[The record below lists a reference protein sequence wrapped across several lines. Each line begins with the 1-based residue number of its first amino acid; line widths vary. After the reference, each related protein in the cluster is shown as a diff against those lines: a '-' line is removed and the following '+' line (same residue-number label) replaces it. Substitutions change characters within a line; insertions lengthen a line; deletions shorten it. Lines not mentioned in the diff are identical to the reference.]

1 MTKKLFNQII
11 NVLMLGITLLTAYQ
25 SYTGFNTLWLT
36 SFIVSLA
43 GTLGTMAT
51 AYKWKYAGLPNMVQN
66 ISNIYVSG
74 VSGVLGDAVMGVYYL
89 GTEAF
94 SLKSWT
100 EHSKGNKVEVDKTF
114 DWKRVVLLVFFTG
127 IGLGLLS
134 LALGGKMIILD
145 AMNNATGAV
154 AQYLQKVERK
164 RVGWVLW
171 FITNLIGI
179 KIWYELGNTQMAV
192 MYTVF
197 TLNSVRGYL
206 NWSEQ
211 EE

>member
-11 NVLMLGITLLTAYQ
+11 NVAMVGITLLTAYQ
-25 SYTGFNTLWLT
+25 SYTDFNMLWLT

-43 GTLGTMAT
+43 GTFGTMAT

-74 VSGVLGDAVMGVYYL
+74 VSGVVGDAVMGVYYL

-100 EHSKGNKVEVDKTF
+100 EHAKGNKVEVDKTF
-114 DWKRVVLLVFFTG
+114 EWKRVVKLVFWTG
-127 IGLGLLS
+127 VGLGLLS
-134 LALGGKMIILD
+134 FTLGGKMIILD
-145 AMNNATGAV
+145 AVNNATGAV

-164 RVGWVLW
+164 RIGWVLW
-171 FITNLIGI
+171 FITNVIGI
-179 KIWYELGNTQMAV
+179 VIWYRLENMQMAV
-192 MYTVF
+192 MYSVF

-206 NWSEQ
+206 NWSE
-211 EE
+211 

>member
-1 MTKKLFNQII
+1 MTKKLFNHII
-11 NVLMLGITLLTAYQ
+11 NILMVGITLLTAYQ
-25 SYTGFNTLWLT
+25 SYTDFNTLWLT

-43 GTLGTMAT
+43 GTFGTMAT

-74 VSGVLGDAVMGVYYL
+74 VSGVLGDAIMGVYYL

-100 EHSKGNKVEVDKTF
+100 EHSKGNKVLIDKTF

-154 AQYLQKVERK
+154 AQYLQKIERK

-171 FITNLIGI
+171 FITNVIGI
-179 KIWYELGNTQMAV
+179 VIWYELGNAQMAV
-192 MYTVF
+192 MYSVF

-206 NWSEQ
+206 NWSE
-211 EE
+211 

>member
-11 NVLMLGITLLTAYQ
+11 NIAMVGITLLTAYQ
-25 SYTGFNTLWLT
+25 SYTDFNMLWLT

-43 GTLGTMAT
+43 GTFGTMAT

-74 VSGVLGDAVMGVYYL
+74 VSGVLGDAIMGVYYL

-100 EHSKGNKVEVDKTF
+100 EHSKGNKVLIDKTF

-145 AMNNATGAV
+145 AVNNATGAV

-171 FITNLIGI
+171 FITNVIGI
-179 KIWYELGNTQMAV
+179 VIWYRLENMQMAV
-192 MYTVF
+192 MYSVF

-206 NWSEQ
+206 NWSE
-211 EE
+211 

>member
-25 SYTGFNTLWLT
+25 SYADFNTLWLT

-43 GTLGTMAT
+43 GTFGTMAT
-51 AYKWKYAGLPNMVQN
+51 AYKWKYAGLPNMIQN

-74 VSGVLGDAVMGVYYL
+74 VSGVLGDAIMGVYYL

-114 DWKRVVLLVFFTG
+114 DWKRVSLLVFFTG

-134 LALGGKMIILD
+134 LALGGQMIILD

-164 RVGWVLW
+164 RAGWVLW
-171 FITNLIGI
+171 FITNVIGI
-179 KIWYELGNTQMAV
+179 KIWFELGNPQMAV
-192 MYTVF
+192 MYGVF

-206 NWSEQ
+206 NWSE
-211 EE
+211 

>member
-1 MTKKLFNQII
+1 MKLFNRII
-11 NVLMLGITLLTAYQ
+11 TIAMVGITLLTAYQ
-25 SYTGFNTLWLT
+25 SYTDFNMLWLT
-36 SFIVSLA
+36 SFIVSLS
-43 GTLGTMAT
+43 GTFGTMAT

-74 VSGVLGDAVMGVYYL
+74 VSGVLGDAVMGIYYL

-100 EHSKGNKVEVDKTF
+100 EHAKGNKVQVDKTF
-114 DWKRVVLLVFFTG
+114 EWKRVVKLVFWTG
-127 IGLGLLS
+127 VGLGLLS
-134 LALGGKMIILD
+134 FTLGGKMIILD
-145 AMNNATGAV
+145 AVNNATGAV

-171 FITNLIGI
+171 LITNVIGI
-179 KIWYELGNTQMAV
+179 VIWYRLENMQMAV
-192 MYTVF
+192 MYSVF

-206 NWSEQ
+206 NWSE
-211 EE
+211 

>member
-25 SYTGFNTLWLT
+25 SYTDFNTLWLT

-43 GTLGTMAT
+43 GTFGTMAT
-51 AYKWKYAGLPNMVQN
+51 AYKWKYAGLPNIIQN

-74 VSGVLGDAVMGVYYL
+74 VSGVLGDAIMGVYYL

-114 DWKRVVLLVFFTG
+114 DWKRVSLLVFFTG

-134 LALGGKMIILD
+134 LALGGQMIILD
-145 AMNNATGAV
+145 AANNATGAV

-164 RVGWVLW
+164 RAGWVLW
-171 FITNLIGI
+171 FITNVIGI
-179 KIWYELGNTQMAV
+179 VIWYELGNPQMAV
-192 MYTVF
+192 MYGVF

-206 NWSEQ
+206 NWSE
-211 EE
+211 

>member
-11 NVLMLGITLLTAYQ
+11 NIAMVGITLLTAYQ
-25 SYTGFNTLWLT
+25 SYTDFNMLWLT

-43 GTLGTMAT
+43 GTFGTMAT

-74 VSGVLGDAVMGVYYL
+74 VSGVLGDAIMGVYYL
-89 GTEAF
+89 GTEVF

-100 EHSKGNKVEVDKTF
+100 EHAKGNKVEVDKTF
-114 DWKRVVLLVFFTG
+114 EWKRVVKLVFWTG
-127 IGLGLLS
+127 VGLGLLS
-134 LALGGKMIILD
+134 FTLGGKMIILD
-145 AMNNATGAV
+145 AVNNATGAV

-171 FITNLIGI
+171 FITNVIGI
-179 KIWYELGNTQMAV
+179 VIWYRLENMQMAV
-192 MYTVF
+192 MYSVF

-206 NWSEQ
+206 NWSE
-211 EE
+211 

>member
-11 NVLMLGITLLTAYQ
+11 NIAMVGITLLTAYQ
-25 SYTGFNTLWLT
+25 SYTDFNMLWLT

-43 GTLGTMAT
+43 GTFGTMAT

-74 VSGVLGDAVMGVYYL
+74 VSGVLGDAIMGVYYL

-100 EHSKGNKVEVDKTF
+100 EHAKGNKVEVDKTF
-114 DWKRVVLLVFFTG
+114 EWKRVVKLVFWTG
-127 IGLGLLS
+127 VGLGLLS
-134 LALGGKMIILD
+134 FTLGGKMIILD
-145 AMNNATGAV
+145 AVNNATGAV

-164 RVGWVLW
+164 RIGWVLW
-171 FITNLIGI
+171 FITNVIGI
-179 KIWYELGNTQMAV
+179 VIWYRLENMQMAV
-192 MYTVF
+192 MYSVF

-206 NWSEQ
+206 NWSE
-211 EE
+211 

>member
-25 SYTGFNTLWLT
+25 SYTDFNTLWLT

-74 VSGVLGDAVMGVYYL
+74 VSGVLGDAIMGVYYL

-114 DWKRVVLLVFFTG
+114 DWKRVSLLVFFTG

-134 LALGGKMIILD
+134 LALGGQMIILD

-164 RVGWVLW
+164 RAGWVLW
-171 FITNLIGI
+171 FITNIIGI
-179 KIWYELGNTQMAV
+179 KIWFELGNPQMAV
-192 MYTVF
+192 MYGVF

-206 NWSEQ
+206 NWSE
-211 EE
+211 

>member
-1 MTKKLFNQII
+1 MKLFNRII
-11 NVLMLGITLLTAYQ
+11 NIAMVGITLLTAYQ
-25 SYTGFNTLWLT
+25 SYTDFNMLWLT

-43 GTLGTMAT
+43 GTFGTMAT

-74 VSGVLGDAVMGVYYL
+74 VSGVLGDAVMGIYYL

-100 EHSKGNKVEVDKTF
+100 EHAKGNKVQVDKTF
-114 DWKRVVLLVFFTG
+114 EWKRVVKLVFWTG
-127 IGLGLLS
+127 VGLGLLS
-134 LALGGKMIILD
+134 FTLGGKMIILD
-145 AMNNATGAV
+145 AVNNATGAV

-171 FITNLIGI
+171 LITNVIGI
-179 KIWYELGNTQMAV
+179 VIWYRLENMQMAV
-192 MYTVF
+192 MYSVF

-206 NWSEQ
+206 NWSE
-211 EE
+211 

>member
-1 MTKKLFNQII
+1 MKLFNRII
-11 NVLMLGITLLTAYQ
+11 NIAMVGITLLTAYQ
-25 SYTGFNTLWLT
+25 SYTDFNMLWLT
-36 SFIVSLA
+36 SFIVSLS
-43 GTLGTMAT
+43 GTFGTMAT

-74 VSGVLGDAVMGVYYL
+74 VSGVVGDAVMGIYYL

-100 EHSKGNKVEVDKTF
+100 EHAKGNKVQVDKTF
-114 DWKRVVLLVFFTG
+114 EWKRVVKLVFWTG
-127 IGLGLLS
+127 VGLGLLS
-134 LALGGKMIILD
+134 FTLGGKMIILD
-145 AMNNATGAV
+145 AVNNATGAV

-171 FITNLIGI
+171 LITNVIGI
-179 KIWYELGNTQMAV
+179 VIWYRLENMQMAV
-192 MYTVF
+192 MYSVF

-206 NWSEQ
+206 NWSE
-211 EE
+211 

>member
-11 NVLMLGITLLTAYQ
+11 NIAMVGITLLTAYQ
-25 SYTGFNTLWLT
+25 SYTDFNTLWLT

-43 GTLGTMAT
+43 GTFGTMAT

-74 VSGVLGDAVMGVYYL
+74 VSGVLGDAIMGVYYL

-100 EHSKGNKVEVDKTF
+100 ENSKGNKVLIDKTF

-154 AQYLQKVERK
+154 AQYLQKIERK

-171 FITNLIGI
+171 FITNVIGVV
-179 KIWYELGNTQMAV
+179 IWYELGNAQMAV
-192 MYTVF
+192 MYSVF

-206 NWSEQ
+206 NWSE
-211 EE
+211 